1 MSIRFSGGERFQRG
15 RGIGGLLRI
24 AKNLFQPIVR
34 TIGRAVKSNT
44 GRAIGNALKEQVI
57 ESGTNLAK
65 DIILGND
72 LKEGVNREVNT
83 FKERVAEGIEQ
94 VKDIR
99 KNRNRNSEP
108 EEEEARK
115 PKRKQIK
122 KINTKYLYVK
132 K

>member
-72 LKEGVNREVNT
+72 LKEGVKREVNT
-83 FKERVAEGIEQ
+83 FKERAAEGIEQ
-94 VKDIR
+94 IKDIR
-99 KNRNRNSEP
+99 KNRNRKIEP

-122 KINTKYLYVK
+122 KVNTKYLYVK

>member
-115 PKRKQIK
+115 PKRKQLK
-122 KINTKYLYVK
+122 KVNTKYPYLK
-132 K
+132 S

>member
-83 FKERVAEGIEQ
+83 FKERAAEGIEQ
-94 VKDIR
+94 IKDIR
-99 KNRNRNSEP
+99 NNRNRNSEP

-122 KINTKYLYVK
+122 KVNTKYLYVK

>member
-24 AKNLFQPIVR
+24 AKNLFQPIVK

-108 EEEEARK
+108 EEEEVRK

-122 KINTKYLYVK
+122 KVNTKYLYVK